1 MLLILKW
8 TSTDWWTPVKG
19 KRRRFIYLKANNVIE
34 NVLVEDI
41 LKIRL
46 LEINM
51 TNGLFIFVLIFINLI
66 HETLQFW
73 KCWVMMHC
81 YLYAPDGML
90 ISNLDV

>member
-8 TSTDWWTPVKG
+8 TLTDWWIPVKG

-41 LKIRL
+41 LKIHL

-51 TNGLFIFVLIFINLI
+51 TNGLFIFV
-66 HETLQFW
+66 
-73 KCWVMMHC
+73 
-81 YLYAPDGML
+81 
-90 ISNLDV
+90 

>member
-19 KRRRFIYLKANNVIE
+19 KRRRFIHLKANNVIE

-41 LKIRL
+41 LKIHF

-51 TNGLFIFVLIFINLI
+51 TNGLFIFV
-66 HETLQFW
+66 
-73 KCWVMMHC
+73 
-81 YLYAPDGML
+81 
-90 ISNLDV
+90 